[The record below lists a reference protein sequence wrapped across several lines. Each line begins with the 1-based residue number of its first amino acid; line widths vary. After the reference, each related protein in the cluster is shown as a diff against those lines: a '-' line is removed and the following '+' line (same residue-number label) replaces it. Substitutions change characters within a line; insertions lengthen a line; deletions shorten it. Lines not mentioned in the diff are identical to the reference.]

1 MGLGSNLSPS
11 PMTSLG
17 KTQDSIFSMGLG
29 LGFKFEPKPKT
40 IMGKTALLFTVC
52 LSTRAST
59 SKGVFHHRRHDE
71 EGTRGGAVNREEL
84 RRRDEEGSHGGVV
97 ERGAA
102 AARRRGEPWRRGE
115 ERSCGGGLA
124 TSRRCCHRWLLVRM
138 CA

>member
-1 MGLGSNLSPS
+1 MGLGSNLSLS

-71 EGTRGGAVNREEL
+71 EG
-84 RRRDEEGSHGGVV
+84 SHGSAGK
-97 ERGAA
+97 RGAA
-102 AARRRGEPWRRGE
+102 AARVKEEPRR
-115 ERSCGGGLA
+115 RSGDVQKVLPPLVAGADARITGAGDGG
-124 TSRRCCHRWLLVRM
+124 
-138 CA
+138 